1 MYGIDLEYI
10 IIALGAVCVLLFILV
25 IVLFRK
31 ISGLNKRY
39 EAFMA
44 GENGGSLEQ
53 QVKDNYELMKNI
65 ELKQQKQEL
74 DMLDLSDHVDNCM
87 SKAHIVK
94 YNAFEDMG
102 GYMSFALTVLNEKNN
117 GYILNCMH
125 GNAGSYIYAKGVT
138 HGKCE
143 MEISK
148 EEEESLK
155 RAMATVENGMQ
166 V

>member
-65 ELKQQKQEL
+65 ELKQQQQEL
-74 DMLDLSDHVDNCM
+74 DMLDSV
-87 SKAHIVK
+87 
-94 YNAFEDMG
+94 
-102 GYMSFALTVLNEKNN
+102 
-117 GYILNCMH
+117 
-125 GNAGSYIYAKGVT
+125 
-138 HGKCE
+138 
-143 MEISK
+143 
-148 EEEESLK
+148 
-155 RAMATVENGMQ
+155 
-166 V
+166 